1 MQLCL
6 LYKRVPVRYGG
17 EMIFGFAPKRII
29 ILVLALAAIFAGYF
43 LTHDSKPSVSQT
55 SHVKASQVLTWDC
68 EYPEYK
74 PETIMIYCGDGGAYI
89 SKINWT
95 SWDQDGATGM
105 GEYYK
110 NLCEPD
116 CADGKIVHAPVKV
129 ALSDLT
135 QRKGKYYLRTLDMSS
150 VSGNDFPWGES
161 GVFVWDVME
170 FAEQMNS

>member
-1 MQLCL
+1 
-6 LYKRVPVRYGG
+6 
-17 EMIFGFAPKRII
+17 MIKSHKVFAASAVF
-29 ILVLALAAIFAGYF
+29 LSAALAASFIINNGQPQI
-43 LTHDSKPSVSQT
+43 KP
-55 SHVKASQVLTWDC
+55 SQVLTWDC

-95 SWDQDGATGM
+95 SWSQDGATGT

-129 ALSDLT
+129 SLSDLT
-135 QRKGKYYLRTLDMSS
+135 PRKGKFYLRTLDMSS
-150 VSGNDFPWGES
+150 VSGKDFPWGES
-161 GVFVWDVME
+161 GEFVWGVME
-170 FAEQMNS
+170 FAEQMNGNQ